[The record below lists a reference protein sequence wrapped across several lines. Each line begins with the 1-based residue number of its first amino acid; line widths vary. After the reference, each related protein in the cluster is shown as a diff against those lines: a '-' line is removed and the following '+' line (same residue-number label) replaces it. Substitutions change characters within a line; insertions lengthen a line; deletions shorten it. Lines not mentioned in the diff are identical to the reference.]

1 MLNNYSSMSA
11 FGMGNSSALSMGTP
25 VGVGLATPDVPKISF
40 SGQNSTLPSTSGTS
54 GITASVDQPMT
65 PDVTGNQGGFFK
77 NSNGQWNTDNIQM
90 LAGGLET
97 LGKLYM
103 AFQQAKIARETL
115 GLQKEMFQENLRN
128 QRMSYNNALED
139 RIKSRHAFDRT
150 APDKTQDEI
159 ARKSL

>member
-1 MLNNYSSMSA
+1 MLNNYNSMGA
-11 FGMGNSSALSMGTP
+11 FGMGDSSSLSMGMP
-25 VGVGLATPDVPKISF
+25 VGTGLATPDVPKISF
-40 SGQNSTLPSTSGTS
+40 SGQNDTLPSTSGTS
-54 GITASVDQPMT
+54 GITASVDQPT
-65 PDVTGNQGGFFK
+65 TQADAGFQGNFFK
-77 NSNGQWNTDNIQM
+77 GADGQWNTDNIQM

-139 RIKSRHAFDRT
+139 RITSRHAFDRSS
-150 APDKTQDEI
+150 PDQTKSEI